1 MLASLNPRPS
11 PAGALAGAEP
21 GQLAP
26 GRPIRVLVV
35 AARFAP
41 DVGGTETHISEVT
54 RRLAKRG
61 DLDLTV
67 LTTDRTGRRPAR
79 QQLAGFTVL
88 RCRAY
93 PRRRDYYVAPGV
105 YREVRRGNWDLVH
118 CQGIHTAVPV
128 LAMLAARRGRTP
140 YLVTFHTGGH
150 SSGIRRRIRG
160 IQWRALGPLLRGAA
174 GVVAVSRFEQR
185 IFQDACRI
193 DASHFRIV
201 QNGGDLPPGAAPA
214 EVIPGR
220 IVSAG
225 LLERYKGH
233 HRVIEALPIVRQ
245 SVPDATLQILGSGP
259 YEGRLRSL
267 VSSLGLDACVTI
279 DSIAPDDREG
289 MARSLGAA
297 AVVAALSEYEAHP
310 VAVVEALTLGVPAVG
325 LDTAG
330 TGDLVQDGLVRGV
343 PRDASPASIARILV
357 AALQDRQ
364 APGGAVLPTWDSAA
378 AGLADVYLDAVRAGP
393 HPPGR

>member
-1 MLASLNPRPS
+1 MLASVNPRPS
-11 PAGALAGAEP
+11 PAGALTGAEP
-21 GQLAP
+21 EQRAP
-26 GRPIRVLVV
+26 ARPIRVLVV

-41 DVGGTETHISEVT
+41 DVGGTETHIFEVT
-54 RRLAKRG
+54 RRMAERG

-67 LTTDRTGRRPAR
+67 LTTDRSGRRPAR

-93 PRRRDYYVAPGV
+93 PRRRDYYLAPGI
-105 YREVRRGNWDLVH
+105 YRQIRRGNWDLVH

-128 LAMLAARRGRTP
+128 LAMLAARRGRVP

-150 SSGIRRRIRG
+150 SSGIRHRIRS
-160 IQWRALGPLLRGAA
+160 IQWHALGPLLRGAA

-193 DASHFRIV
+193 DASRFRIV
-201 QNGGDLPPGAAPA
+201 PNGGDLPRGAAPA

-225 LLERYKGH
+225 RLERYKGH
-233 HRVIEALPIVRQ
+233 HRVIEALPTVRQ

-259 YEGRLRSL
+259 YEGQLRSL
-267 VSSLGLDACVTI
+267 VSTLGLDTCVTI
-279 DSIAPDDREG
+279 ESIAPDDREG
-289 MARSLGAA
+289 MAGALGAA

-310 VAVVEALTLGVPAVG
+310 VAVMEALALGVPVVG

-330 TGDLVQDGLVRGV
+330 IGDLVQDGLVRGV
-343 PRDASPASIARILV
+343 PTDASPAAIAQILV
-357 AALQDRQ
+357 ASLRGRLVR
-364 APGGAVLPTWDSAA
+364 GGAVLPSWDSAA
-378 AGLADVYLDAVRAGP
+378 ASLADVYLDAARARP
-393 HPPGR
+393 HLPGV